1 MNTVVKNFNTLNGLP
16 ALFNELFNEVNLGNT
31 QLNKN
36 LPAANIIEESEKFK
50 VVLAAPGLKKED
62 FKIEVHERNLKI
74 SAEIEVAEV
83 NQEEEP
89 KTQKY
94 ISKEF
99 SVAAFTRVFK
109 LPNTIETDNIE
120 ATYDDGILTISLPKK
135 EEAKP
140 KEPRFVSIN

>member
-36 LPAANIIEESEKFK
+36 LPAANILEESEKFK

-99 SVAAFTRVFK
+99 SVGAFTRVFK